1 MQELVRQLGMASSD
15 RYDQGERLANTVASV
30 PSVFMM
36 TAAKAA
42 VAELVETTP
51 PILSGVV
58 SAIGSLVGLDDF
70 VNTTQECKN
79 NFCSPLFV
87 PF

>member
-1 MQELVRQLGMASSD
+1 MQELMRQLGMASSD

-51 PILSGVV
+51 PIL
-58 SAIGSLVGLDDF
+58 
-70 VNTTQECKN
+70 
-79 NFCSPLFV
+79 
-87 PF
+87 